1 MKTKENEQEIDH
13 LHLLDAKEPEK
24 FKDGIISPLT
34 KNCYVVFNRGKVP
47 DNLQDFKGFIHG
59 FSTGVDPVGKIV
71 KKMIDAVKVSEDMPT
86 DKPTVAM
93 IIYQDPDEKKNII
106 EGLEKEITKVIVIGA
121 IAENF
126 NIDPHS
132 IFTKEQEGWTDIMF
146 DDISFKYKIGYFIVT
161 HKKILIYLDKYGFE
175 KAGLGEK
182 IAKKPAKEAAKGVA
196 NYIIEN
202 SGIDKEI
209 NIYRLVSEG
218 LDELDGYTQ
227 KLLYPAKE
235 DHLHLLGAKAFSSI
249 RRK

>member
-1 MKTKENEQEIDH
+1 MKTKENEQEI
-13 LHLLDAKEPEK
+13 DAKEPEK

-47 DNLQDFKGFIHG
+47 DNLQEFILHNFKGFIHG
-59 FSTGVDPVGKIV
+59 FSTGVDPVGEIV

-106 EGLEKEITKVIVIGA
+106 EGLEKEITKMIVIGA
-121 IAENF
+121 IAKNF

-146 DDISFKYKIGYFIVT
+146 DDISFKYKIGYFRVT
-161 HKKILIYLDKYGFE
+161 HKEIIIYLDKYGFE
-175 KAGLGEK
+175 NAGLGK
-182 IAKKPAKEAAKGVA
+182 ISKESAKGVA

-209 NIYRLVSEG
+209 YIYRLVSEG
-218 LDELDGYTQ
+218 RDELDGYTQ
-227 KLLYPAKE
+227 KLLYPEEENILKK
-235 DHLHLLGAKAFSSI
+235 LF
-249 RRK
+249 RQ